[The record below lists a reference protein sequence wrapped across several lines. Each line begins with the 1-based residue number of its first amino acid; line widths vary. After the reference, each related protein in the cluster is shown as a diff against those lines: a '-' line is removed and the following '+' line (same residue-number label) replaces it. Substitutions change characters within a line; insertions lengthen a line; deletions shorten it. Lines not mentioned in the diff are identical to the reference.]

1 VGNRTLTLTRV
12 VLAIAVVLLAVV
24 AARADS
30 PLWFGLVVFGIVTAS
45 GIEWVVRW
53 RRRSN

>member
-1 VGNRTLTLTRV
+1 V